1 MARRTSDH
9 IPCKIHIG
17 TSIPMAQIFRFEN
30 IWLEHQGF
38 YDLVKSVWSTNI
50 SNNATRITAKFKLL
64 RAALK
69 KWSKSLSNLKR
80 LIKNCNSTLKVL
92 DSLEGQ
98 RALFVQEYNFKKIL
112 KNHILMLLK
121 HQKEYWKISIANQ
134 LCICIQTF
142 AMFMLGAK

>member
-50 SNNATRITAKFKLL
+50 SATKSAAKITAKFKLL

-69 KWSKSLSNLKR
+69 KWSKSLSNLKC
-80 LIKNCNSTLKVL
+80 LIKK
-92 DSLEGQ
+92 
-98 RALFVQEYNFKKIL
+98 
-112 KNHILMLLK
+112 
-121 HQKEYWKISIANQ
+121 
-134 LCICIQTF
+134 
-142 AMFMLGAK
+142 